1 MTFGFSLS
9 GGADLDGNGYP
20 DLLVGAILSDVA
32 ILLRS
37 RPVINVQV
45 RDLDTQKQLD
55 KDEKSSYCPTDAQT
69 W

>member
-9 GGADLDGNGYP
+9 GGADLDANGYP
-20 DLLVGAILSDVA
+20 DLLVGAIRSDVA
-32 ILLRS
+32 ILLRA

-55 KDEKSSYCPTDAQT
+55 KDDKASYCPADAQT